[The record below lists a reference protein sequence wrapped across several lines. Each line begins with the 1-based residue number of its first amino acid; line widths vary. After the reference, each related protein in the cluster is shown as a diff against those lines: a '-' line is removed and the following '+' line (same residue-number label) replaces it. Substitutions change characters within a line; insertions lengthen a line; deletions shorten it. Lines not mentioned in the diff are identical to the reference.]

1 MLLRQQSYAIKNQLV
16 AKILLAGSLWHNT
29 WGIVGFHAWKDPIT
43 RDGNAQT
50 ESIMSANEN
59 AVLNYLTNSVFFLP
73 TQSSEKSSRLFSRN
87 LEIYTAENFG
97 IFLPV
102 FRQSPTWTDKDGFIK
117 YWQNQSVKMPI
128 LSNIFM
134 TWGRVRSKI
143 SECKWTSLTV
153 HLLQYWASL
162 VSTGV
167 IKNQLGHPRPPVRGF
182 DHDNKT

>member
-1 MLLRQQSYAIKNQLV
+1 MAKGLR
-16 AKILLAGSLWHNT
+16 
-29 WGIVGFHAWKDPIT
+29 IVGFHAWKGPIT

-50 ESIMSANEN
+50 ELLWASANEN
-59 AVLNYLTNSVFFLP
+59 AVLSYLTNSVFFLP

-102 FRQSPTWTDKDGFIK
+102 FCQSPTWRDKDGFIK
-117 YWQNQSVKMPI
+117 YWQNQSVKMQKMPI
-128 LSNIFM
+128 ISNILM

-153 HLLQYWASL
+153 HLLQCWDSL

-167 IKNQLGHPRPPVRGF
+167 IKNQLGHPRPPVRDF